1 MGIESLSRAEFLKL
15 LALGSAG
22 IALFGGPEQALAALA
37 RADEDLDRAALEGDA
52 HAARAAGTILAVAK
66 GSSASTNV
74 KKAVAAVGGMKK
86 FVHSG
91 DVVVVKPNIGWARA
105 PKYAATTNPT
115 VVGTIV
121 SLARQAGA
129 SKVIVMDNPVSADPG
144 SCYSGSGI
152 AGAVKAAGGS
162 MQVMGK
168 AGFKSYA
175 IPGHLLKNHRLYA
188 AVVNADV
195 LINVPIA
202 KVHGSTGLTLAGKN
216 LMGCTDNRTRMHTV
230 GLSQS
235 IAEINAK
242 LRPELTVLDAMHI
255 LVRNGPSGGSLGD
268 VATKNT
274 VLACKDWVAADTWA
288 CRLFGMKPSSVPYL
302 KAAANMG
309 LGTMDLSSIVVKTV

>member
-37 RADEDLDRAALEGDA
+37 RADEDLGRAALEGDA

-66 GSSASTNV
+66 GSSASANV
-74 KKAVAAVGGMKK
+74 KKGVAAVGGMKK

-115 VVGTIV
+115 VVGTLV

-129 SKVIVMDNPVSADPG
+129 KKVIVMDNPVSADPG
-144 SCYSGSGI
+144 NCYSASGI
-152 AGAVKAAGGS
+152 AGAVRAAGGS
-162 MQVMGK
+162 MQVMGQ
-168 AGFKSYA
+168 AGFKNYA

-216 LMGCTDNRTRMHTV
+216 LMGCTDNRTRMHTI

-288 CRLFGMKPSSVPYL
+288 CRLFGMKPGSVPYL

-309 LGTMDLSSIVVKTV
+309 LGTMNLSSIVIKTV